1 MSRNF
6 VGMQVFTLCLATIA
20 YAYGQSKDLSKDA
33 QAVQGLWV
41 GSYGGGQRDGVTYQ
55 PAIAEVFIQGDHIE
69 VYGYPSTVAGTFRL
83 DPKAKQMNITASDP
97 SGGKSTAKT
106 LSYDY
111 EVKGDQLTITV
122 SGKPSIAFHR
132 RDALQ
137 DPKANVQVDL
147 VTAEGI
153 NKAGDLLVSE
163 FSELEAGRVRATYFE
178 PRKRSLKTQKA
189 TVLVVQKT
197 GCKKISLEEAGSM
210 IRRPMPVVITYRQ
223 DDRRPSD
230 QSYHLWK
237 EMGPA
242 APDGE
247 AVGRT
252 FCGVLQ
258 PGTLIFVLS
267 AKENVPMP

>member
-1 MSRNF
+1 
-6 VGMQVFTLCLATIA
+6 V
-20 YAYGQSKDLSKDA
+20 

-55 PAIAEVFIQGDHIE
+55 PAIAEVLIQGDHIE
-69 VYGYPSTVAGTFRL
+69 VYGFPSTIAGIFRL
-83 DPKAKQMNITASDP
+83 DPKAKQMKIIASDE

-111 EVKGDQLTITV
+111 RVKDDELSITD
-122 SGKPSIAFHR
+122 SGKPSITFRR
-132 RDALQ
+132 RDAVQ
-137 DPKANVQVDL
+137 DALANAQVEL
-147 VTAEGI
+147 VTAEGV
-153 NKAGDLLVSE
+153 NKAGDLLVTE
-163 FSELEAGRVRATYFE
+163 FSELEAGRVRETYFE
-178 PRKRSLKTQKA
+178 LRKRSLKTQKA

-197 GCKKISLEEAGSM
+197 GCKRISLDEARSL
-210 IRRPMPVVITYRQ
+210 IRRPIPVVITYRQ

-230 QSYHLWK
+230 QWYHLSK
-237 EMGPA
+237 EMGAP

-252 FCGVLQ
+252 FSGVLQ